1 MEQLQPQPH
10 DEASFN
16 AMESFRFYENDFPE
30 TDEIVMVRV
39 DRLTETFAYVQL
51 LEYNNLEGIIQFSEL
66 SKTRLK
72 SPLKF
77 LKIGKQDEMQVL
89 RVDEEK
95 GYVDLTM
102 KHLNK
107 ADEEE
112 CQERFRQ
119 SKAVD
124 SILRHISVTHRQPLE
139 MLYRNIAWPLARNE
153 KYSHPLEALK
163 SSIKEDTSV
172 LDELQLD
179 PDIKKELLRVITRRF
194 QKDNFKTQAQIEIT
208 CFGRDGIKGIIPA
221 LQAAKSSTTME
232 THVEVSV
239 ISPPLYLLE
248 AFSKSQ
254 EDGISTLT
262 LAIEAAKF
270 QIEKYEG
277 GSLNIK
283 VQPTFISV

>member
-77 LKIGKQDEMQVL
+77 LKVGKQDEMQVL

-194 QKDNFKTQAQIEIT
+194 QKIISKLKLKLKLHALEEMELKELFQLFKQ
-208 CFGRDGIKGIIPA
+208 PSL
-221 LQAAKSSTTME
+221 LQQWRLM
-232 THVEVSV
+232 
-239 ISPPLYLLE
+239 L
-248 AFSKSQ
+248 
-254 EDGISTLT
+254 
-262 LAIEAAKF
+262 KF
-270 QIEKYEG
+270 QLLVLLFIFWKHLANPKRMV
-277 GSLNIK
+277 SLH
-283 VQPTFISV
+283 

>member
-77 LKIGKQDEMQVL
+77 LKVGKQDEMQVL

-208 CFGRDGIKGIIPA
+208 CFGRDGIKAIISA
-221 LQAAKSSTTME
+221 LQAAQDSAKDIPIQVSIISS
-232 THVEVSV
+232 
-239 ISPPLYLLE
+239 PLYLLE
-248 AFSKSQ
+248 VICKSA
-254 EDGISTLT
+254 EDGITTLT
-262 LAIEAAKF
+262 TAIEVARI
-270 QIEKYEG
+270 QIEKHSG

-283 VQPTFISV
+283 VQPTFISL